1 MAMGPGKGRP
11 SYLQRKEEVEEL
23 WFISMADL
31 MSLLFCFFVLLTS
44 LSAAPKNCQGLR
56 NYFEENR
63 TAYRNFELRN
73 SQLECVITLPSD
85 YLFQSGESALQ
96 NVALSRLRPLFQ
108 EIRKLPEHE
117 NDLMIVE
124 GHTDDVPIRTRQYPS
139 NWELSAARATNVA
152 NFMRQIGLSSER
164 VSVRAFAENRPRV
177 PYEDITGRRLTGQ
190 ALQEARRT
198 NRRVE
203 IILVN
208 PPTKLEEYGV
218 LFR

>member
-1 MAMGPGKGRP
+1 MAQAAGGRR
-11 SYLQRKEEVEEL
+11 SLIKHTEEVEEL

-44 LSAAPKNCQGLR
+44 LSAAPKNCGGLR
-56 NYFEENR
+56 NYFEER
-63 TAYRNFELRN
+63 RAEYRNFELRN

-96 NVALSRLRPLFQ
+96 NAALSRLRPLFA

-117 NDLMIVE
+117 RDLLIVE

-139 NWELSAARATNVA
+139 NWELSSARATNVA
-152 NFMRQIGLSSER
+152 NFMREQGLPSDR
-164 VSVRAFAENRPRV
+164 VSVRAFAENRPRL

-190 ALQEARRT
+190 SLQEVRRG

-208 PPTKLEEYGV
+208 PPTKLDEYGT
-218 LFR
+218 LFH